1 MAAWFPCE
9 LNTAS
14 ICQTSAYAH
23 LQMRRNQNPDRLS
36 IDLFSRKML
45 EITITSQ
52 TIALA
57 MKAAQFMQQDEDM
70 LTKPRGAD
78 APYRIRN
85 QTGYGLHVWAVTE
98 TVLESEQMAVKLDD
112 GEEAPWRFEEWEKMR
127 EVDIPSQIFV
137 NYRLMQCRC
146 RI

>member
-1 MAAWFPCE
+1 
-9 LNTAS
+9 
-14 ICQTSAYAH
+14 
-23 LQMRRNQNPDRLS
+23 MRRSQNPDKLN

-45 EITITSQ
+45 EITVTSQ

-85 QTGYGLHVWAVTE
+85 KTGYGLHVWAVIA
-98 TVLESEQMAVKLDD
+98 ESLIDGNQLAVKLED
-112 GEEAPWRFEEWEKMR
+112 GEESPWRFEEWEKMR
-127 EVDIPSQIFV
+127 EV
-137 NYRLMQCRC
+137 
-146 RI
+146 

>member
-1 MAAWFPCE
+1 
-9 LNTAS
+9 
-14 ICQTSAYAH
+14 
-23 LQMRRNQNPDRLS
+23 MRRSQNPDRFT
-36 IDLFSRKML
+36 IDLISRKML

-57 MKAAQFMQQDEDM
+57 MKAAQFMRQDEDM

-85 QTGYGLHVWAVTE
+85 QTGYTLNVWAVSE
-98 TVLESEQMAVKLDD
+98 TESEQMAVKLED

-127 EVDIPSQIFV
+127 EVFPLILKHWKHKSLIDF
-137 NYRLMQCRC
+137 
-146 RI
+146 

>member
-1 MAAWFPCE
+1 
-9 LNTAS
+9 
-14 ICQTSAYAH
+14 
-23 LQMRRNQNPDRLS
+23 
-36 IDLFSRKML
+36 ML
-45 EITITSQ
+45 EITVTSQ

-85 QTGYGLHVWAVTE
+85 QTGHSLHVWASTE
-98 TVLESEQMAVKLDD
+98 TLLESEQMAVKLED

-127 EVDIPSQIFV
+127 EVNHSGSCPENLLIKSDIELDSRG
-137 NYRLMQCRC
+137 YERACGYKTGRHSL
-146 RI
+146 

>member
-1 MAAWFPCE
+1 MIIGVF
-9 LNTAS
+9 LTLVF
-14 ICQTSAYAH
+14 
-23 LQMRRNQNPDRLS
+23 LQMRRSQNPDKLS
-36 IDLFSRKML
+36 IELFSRKML
-45 EITITSQ
+45 EITVTSQ

-85 QTGYGLHVWAVTE
+85 QTGYNLHVWAVSE
-98 TVLESEQMAVKLDD
+98 TPLDDETMAVKLDD

-127 EVDIPSQIFV
+127 EVLFSKSSLA
-137 NYRLMQCRC
+137 RSELT
-146 RI
+146 